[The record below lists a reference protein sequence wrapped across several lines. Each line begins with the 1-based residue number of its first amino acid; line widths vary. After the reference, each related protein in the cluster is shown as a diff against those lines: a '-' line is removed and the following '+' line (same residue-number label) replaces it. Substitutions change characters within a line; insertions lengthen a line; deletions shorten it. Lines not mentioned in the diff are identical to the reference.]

1 MGAKLKKRRLS
12 GLIGMAAP
20 QKGKL
25 IFSGLLAII
34 GEGFG
39 VLPFFI
45 IYKIIAEVGGKPL
58 SEIEQRFIYM
68 LIRR

>member
-1 MGAKLKKRRLS
+1 MKPKQKNKSRLS
-12 GLIGMAAP
+12 GLLRMAAP

-34 GEGFG
+34 GEVFG

-45 IYKIIAEVGGKPL
+45 NGVSG
-58 SEIEQRFIYM
+58 
-68 LIRR
+68 